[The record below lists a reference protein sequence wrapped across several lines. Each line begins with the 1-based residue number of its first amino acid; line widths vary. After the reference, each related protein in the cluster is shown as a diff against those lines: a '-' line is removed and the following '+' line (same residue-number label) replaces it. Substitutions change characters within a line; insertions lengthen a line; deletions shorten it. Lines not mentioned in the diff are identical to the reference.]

1 MLGMVRII
9 KHEVRDRTIY
19 MEVFGDNKVSYRV
32 TVGKMFFCGQDI
44 TTYGVEAEDAK
55 NGEYEAIADFSH
67 NIEDAVD
74 FAEMLISDRVR
85 PSEIYSMALHY
96 LWISI
101 SS

>member
-1 MLGMVRII
+1 MFGVIRKI

-32 TVGKMFFCGQDI
+32 TAGKVLVNGEEV

-55 NGEYEAIADFSH
+55 NGVFESIADFSRD
-67 NIEDAVD
+67 IEDAVD
-74 FAEMLISDRVR
+74 FAEMLIASKAS
-85 PSEIYSMALHY
+85 PSQIYTRALTY

-101 SS
+101 